1 MKKRLN
7 KKTLWQSL
15 LSVIVLGIFILLAL
29 GSELIDF
36 LKYDIKYLGN
46 GIYEETDYY
55 EGDKKVTTGTW
66 DDKGRWNGPVT
77 IKSIPEDLRYITTEE
92 VNMIHGERHGFSTT
106 TKIEPGAT
114 NSVQNYTDFYYMGH
128 NLTEDHLDK
137 AADISSSDTSAFQ
150 VIGDKYPW
158 HLITLNT
165 FGFDSLYIK
174 TYMDTLETLLSAKEF
189 RAEDFNTYYGEV
201 VDSLTETPY
210 DSLISHNSNLTMH
223 QGLSEMKNSEF
234 RMAIID
240 RYRSNSNST
249 YNILY
254 STYPGYLKAMND
266 SGIVNQD
273 FELFCH
279 IMDSCMTSYGV
290 LNQEDPFFID
300 SVDSRIYSALTFVLN
315 SEKSSTL
322 LPKLSLK
329 NAVLF
334 YKKHDLSSLL
344 TEFRSTFKKSILNS
358 SPKEIGLIVFNDM
371 LIRHYVE
378 ADILRQSFLEAF
390 MLRKGII
397 RPPTLATSFEGNN
410 STTSVNLQGYVLE
423 DGGSAVTSRGICWA
437 TFYNP
442 TNLDNPIFSETG
454 IGKFNLTLN
463 GLTEGNT
470 YYART
475 FAINSLGT
483 AYGNCIKFIAGDI
496 SSIAIN
502 KIYASDFIIY
512 PNPAS
517 ALTTFSFKHE
527 SLETQVLT
535 IVDMEGKI
543 VFQKN
548 LGSLSQGVNQVSLNL
563 SNLPNG
569 LYNCQ
574 LMGGKVKSTCKLAI
588 TH

>member
-7 KKTLWQSL
+7 KKTLWHSF
-15 LSVIVLGIFILLAL
+15 LSVIVLGIFILLAA
-29 GSELIDF
+29 GSLIDF
-36 LKYDIKYLGN
+36 LKYDLKYLGN

-55 EGDKKVTTGTW
+55 GTQKTITTGTR
-66 DDKGRWNGPVT
+66 DDKGRWHGLVK
-77 IKSIPEDLRYITTEE
+77 IKSDYSDYEEMTEE
-92 VNMIHGERHGFSTT
+92 EVTMNHGARHGFSSTT
-106 TKIEPGAT
+106 VYRDSRIM
-114 NSVQNYTDFYYMGH
+114 NYTDFYYMGN
-128 NLTEDHLDK
+128 NLAEDHLDK
-137 AADISSSDTSAFQ
+137 AAEISSTDSSAYQ
-150 VIGDKYPW
+150 VLGDKYPW

-189 RAEDFNTYYGEV
+189 KAEEFNTYYGEV

-210 DSLISHNSNLTMH
+210 DSLITLNSNLTMH

-240 RYRSNSNST
+240 RYWSNGKTT
-249 YNILY
+249 YNIVNT
-254 STYPGYLKAMND
+254 TYPGYLKAMND

-279 IMDSCMTSYGV
+279 IMDSCMSSYGV
-290 LNQEDPFFID
+290 LNEEDPFFID
-300 SVDSRIYSALTFVLN
+300 SIDSRIYSALIFVLN

-329 NAVLF
+329 NAMLF
-334 YKKHDLSSLL
+334 YKKHDLNSLL
-344 TEFRSTFKKSILNS
+344 TEFRSTFKTSILTS

-371 LIRHYVE
+371 LMKHYIE
-378 ADILRQSFLEAF
+378 ADIFRQSFLEAF
-390 MLRKGII
+390 NLKRAII

-410 STTSVNLQGYVLE
+410 STSSVNLQGYVLE

-442 TNLDNPIFSETG
+442 TNLDNPVSKESGT
-454 IGKFNLTLN
+454 GKFNVTLN
-463 GLTEGNT
+463 GLIERNT

-496 SSIAIN
+496 SGIEIN
-502 KIYASDFIIY
+502 KIDAQNFTVF

-517 ALTTFSFKHE
+517 ALTTFSFKLE

-548 LGSLSQGVNQVSLNL
+548 LGRLPEGKTQVALNL

>member
-1 MKKRLN
+1 MKFKLS
-7 KKTLWQSL
+7 KKTFWQSL
-15 LSVIVLGIFILLAL
+15 ISGIVLGIFILMAM
-29 GSELIDF
+29 GSLIDF
-36 LKYDIKYLGN
+36 LNYDLKYLGN
-46 GIYEETDYY
+46 GVYEETDYY
-55 EGDKKVTTGTW
+55 GTNKTITTGER
-66 DDKGRWNGPVT
+66 DDKGRWHGPVK
-77 IKSIPEDLRYITTEE
+77 IKSDYPDYEESTEEE
-92 VNMIHGERHGFSTT
+92 VNMNHGARHGLSSTT
-106 TKIEPGAT
+106 VYCDSRIT
-114 NSVQNYTDFYYMGH
+114 NYTDFYYMGN
-128 NLTEDHLDK
+128 NLAEDHLDK
-137 AADISSSDTSAFQ
+137 AAEISSTDTSAYQ
-150 VIGDKYPW
+150 VLGDKYPW

-174 TYMDTLETLLSAKEF
+174 SYMDTLETLLSAKEF
-189 RAEDFNTYYGEV
+189 NAEEFNTYYGEV

-210 DSLISHNSNLTMH
+210 DSLITFNSNLTMH

-240 RYRSNSNST
+240 RYWSNSNST
-249 YNILY
+249 YNILLT
-254 STYPGYLKAMND
+254 TYPGYLKAMND

-279 IMDSCMTSYGV
+279 IMDSCMTSYSA
-290 LNQEDPFFID
+290 LNLEDPFFID
-300 SVDSRIYSALTFVLN
+300 SIDSRIYSALTFVLN

-322 LPKLSLK
+322 LPDLSLK
-329 NAVLF
+329 NAALF
-334 YKKHDLSSLL
+334 YKKHDLIGLL
-344 TEFRSTFKKSILNS
+344 MEVRSILKS
-358 SPKEIGLIVFNDM
+358 SFLTSKPSDVGLIVFNDM
-371 LIRHYVE
+371 LIKHYVE

-390 MLRKGII
+390 LLRKGII
-397 RPPTLATSFEGNN
+397 RPPTLATSLEGNN
-410 STTSVNLQGYVLE
+410 SATSVNLQGYVLE

-442 TNLDNPIFSETG
+442 TNLDNPISSETG
-454 IGKFNLTLN
+454 IGKFNVTLS

-483 AYGNCIKFIAGDI
+483 AYGNCIKFIAGHI
-496 SSIAIN
+496 SGIEIN
-502 KIYASDFIIY
+502 KIDAPDFTIF

-517 ALTTFSFKHE
+517 ASATFCFKLE
-527 SLETQVLT
+527 TSETQVLS
-535 IVDMEGKI
+535 IADMNGKI

-548 LGSLSQGVNQVSLNL
+548 LGSLSQGTNQVTLNL